1 MNVCVLQTFFFKW
14 AHLVWNKCYYFVVHH
29 RRNVEVNFES
39 NDMVR
44 YGESPLQY
52 GELYFSLFEIKKIA
66 DVKKLVYYS

>member
-1 MNVCVLQTFFFKW
+1 M
-14 AHLVWNKCYYFVVHH
+14 HH

-52 GELYFSLFEIKKIA
+52 GELHFLLLEIKKIA
-66 DVKKLVYYS
+66 DAKKLIYYS